1 MDESSLTDEQY
12 YVLDL
17 FKEGK
22 NLFITGPG
30 GVGKSHLINTL
41 VQYCNSANKSVQVCA
56 LTGCA
61 AVLLGGKA
69 KTIHSWSGIHFCDG
83 KNSDLITKA
92 LSRYII
98 KKNWKKTQVLI
109 VDEVSMM
116 SKKMLMVLE
125 ELARDARNSVK
136 VFGGIQVVF
145 CGDFYQLPP
154 VCKDTSDNSK
164 FCFEANIWSTIF
176 PLDQHI
182 QLTHIFRQKDKTY
195 LELLSQVREGTISS
209 KNIKILK
216 ERMHIAKPEGITQL
230 SPIKTRV
237 NSINADKFNDLT
249 TEAHKC
255 VMTVEY
261 ECDKYARSGK
271 SVEPELLKK
280 GRGLTPA
287 QKEMAVNK
295 LRTNSKC
302 EKEMELKVGSFVMC
316 TANIDMENGI
326 CNGSQ
331 GTIIDFIENRPV
343 IKFNN
348 GITKTLSEHCWQSVD
363 YPTISIKQYPLQLA
377 WAITI
382 HKMQGATL
390 ESAVMDLGNNVFE
403 NGQIYVALSRV
414 KSLDGLYLT
423 EFNPRVI
430 TTNPKVR
437 AFYKK
442 IPVLNLEVEYASD
455 VDDSLTE
462 ESYIEEPVV
471 KEPPKADPKPAPKPP
486 AIIDEAILNSN
497 LYKQLQT
504 YRTTK
509 SKEKGIPP
517 YCIFD
522 NKTMALLTTECPTT
536 IPMLLNV
543 KGIGKVK
550 GEQYGKDIVDICNS
564 HTPPSTTPPSATP
577 PSNTPPSTTPPS
589 ATKPTKTPLFDCLRN
604 VL

>member
-1 MDESSLTDEQY
+1 MDETSLTDEQY
-12 YVLDL
+12 YVLDQ

-41 VQYCNSANKSVQVCA
+41 VHYCNRVNKPAQVCA

-61 AVLLGGKA
+61 AVLLGGNA
-69 KTIHSWSGIHFCDG
+69 KTIHSWSGINFCDG
-83 KNSDLITKA
+83 KNSELITKA

-98 KKNWKKTQVLI
+98 KRNWKKTQVLI

-116 SKKMLMVLE
+116 SKKMIMVLE
-125 ELARDARNSVK
+125 EMARKARNSVK

-154 VCKDTSDNSK
+154 VCKDKSDNSK

-176 PLDQHI
+176 PLDQQI
-182 QLTHIFRQKDKTY
+182 PLTHIFRQKDKTY

-237 NSINADKFNDLT
+237 NSINADKFNDLAT
-249 TEAHKC
+249 DEHKC
-255 VMTVEY
+255 VMIVKY
-261 ECDKYARSGK
+261 DCDKYARSGK

-280 GRGLTPA
+280 GLFLTQA
-287 QKEMAVNK
+287 QKDMAVNK
-295 LRTNSKC
+295 LLTNSKC
-302 EKEMELKVGSFVMC
+302 ERELVLKVGSFVMC

-331 GTIIDFIENRPV
+331 GTIIDFVDNRPV
-343 IKFNN
+343 IKFNI

-363 YPTISIKQYPLQLA
+363 YPTISINQYPLQLA

-390 ESAVMDLGNNVFE
+390 ESAVMDLGSNIFE
-403 NGQIYVALSRV
+403 NGQLYVALSRV
-414 KSLDGLYLT
+414 KSLEGLYLT

-442 IPVLNLEVEYASD
+442 IPLLHLEIEYVSED
-455 VDDSLTE
+455 EVDE
-462 ESYIEEPVV
+462 ELKEETYIETVVAPPAKPVV
-471 KEPPKADPKPAPKPP
+471 M
-486 AIIDEAILNSN
+486 IDETIVATK
-497 LYKQLQT
+497 LYKQLQS
-504 YRTTK
+504 YRMEQ
-509 SKEKGIPP
+509 SAFKGVPP
-517 YCIFD
+517 YCIYD
-522 NKTMALLTTECPTT
+522 NKTMALLATDCPIT
-536 IPMLLNV
+536 IPALLKI
-543 KGIGKVK
+543 KGIGKMK
-550 GEQYGKDIVDICNS
+550 AEHYGKDIVDMCKTTHPTGLLECLHQ
-564 HTPPSTTPPSATP
+564 HTPPILSII
-577 PSNTPPSTTPPS
+577 
-589 ATKPTKTPLFDCLRN
+589 
-604 VL
+604 

>member
-1 MDESSLTDEQY
+1 MDETSLTDEQY

-41 VQYCNSANKSVQVCA
+41 VHYCNRVNKPVQVCA

-69 KTIHSWSGIHFCDG
+69 KTIHSWSGINFCDG
-83 KNSDLITKA
+83 KNSELISKA
-92 LSRYII
+92 LNRYII
-98 KKNWKKTQVLI
+98 KMNWKKTQVLI

-116 SKKMLMVLE
+116 SKKMIMVLE
-125 ELARDARNSVK
+125 EMARKARNSIK

-154 VCKDTSDNSK
+154 VCKDKSDNSK

-176 PLDQHI
+176 PLDQQI
-182 QLTHIFRQKDKTY
+182 QLTHIFRQKDKAY
-195 LELLSQVREGTISS
+195 LELLSQVREGTISA

-216 ERMHIAKPEGITQL
+216 ERMHVATPKGITQL
-230 SPIKTRV
+230 SPIKSRV
-237 NSINADKFNDLT
+237 NSINDARFKALASD
-249 TEAHKC
+249 EHEC
-255 VMTVEY
+255 VMTIEY
-261 ECDKYARSGK
+261 NTYKYIRSGK
-271 SVEPELLKK
+271 SIEPELLRK
-280 GRGLTPA
+280 GKSLTPA

-295 LRTNSKC
+295 LLTNSKG
-302 EKEMELKVGSFVMC
+302 EKVMVLKVGSFVMC

-326 CNGSQ
+326 CNGAQ
-331 GTIIDFIENRPV
+331 GTIIDFIENSPV

-348 GITKTLSEHCWQSVD
+348 GITKTLSKHCWQSSD
-363 YPTISIKQYPLQLA
+363 YPTISITQYPLQLA

-414 KSLDGLYLT
+414 KSLEGLYLT

-442 IPVLNLEVEYASD
+442 IPVLNLEVEYESVEEDA
-455 VDDSLTE
+455 DDSLKE
-462 ESYIEEPVV
+462 ESYTEEEPEV
-471 KEPPKADPKPAPKPP
+471 AAKPP
-486 AIIDEAILNSN
+486 SKPVAIIDETIINSN

-509 SKEKGIPP
+509 AKETGSPP

-522 NKTMALLTTECPTT
+522 NKTMALLTIECPTT
-536 IPMLLNV
+536 IPDLLNI

-550 GEQYGKDIVDICNS
+550 GEQYGKDIVVIC
-564 HTPPSTTPPSATP
+564 TMDRKQEVTQE
-577 PSNTPPSTTPPS
+577 
-589 ATKPTKTPLFDCLRN
+589 TKPTQYNPKNKPISKSGLFECLR
-604 VL
+604 LAL

>member
-12 YVLDL
+12 YVLDQ
-17 FKEGK
+17 FKEGN

-41 VQYCNSANKSVQVCA
+41 VHYCNSVNKPVQVCA

-61 AVLLGGKA
+61 AVLLGGKT
-69 KTIHSWSGIHFCDG
+69 KTIHSWSGINFCDG
-83 KNSDLITKA
+83 KNSELITKA

-98 KKNWKKTQVLI
+98 KRNWKKTQVLI

-125 ELARDARNSVK
+125 EMARDARNSVK

-154 VCKDTSDNSK
+154 VCKDKSDNSK

-195 LELLSQVREGTISS
+195 LELLSQVREGTISA

-230 SPIKTRV
+230 SPIKSRV
-237 NSINADKFNDLT
+237 NSINAGKFNDLAT
-249 TEAHKC
+249 DEHEC
-255 VMTVEY
+255 VMAIEY
-261 ECDKYARSGK
+261 DMDKYIRSGK
-271 SVEPELLKK
+271 TIESELLTK
-280 GRGLTPA
+280 GRFLTPV

-295 LRTNSKC
+295 LRTNSKG
-302 EKEMELKVGSFVMC
+302 EKVLVLKVGSFVMC
-316 TANIDMENGI
+316 TANIDMDNGI

-348 GITKTLSEHCWQSVD
+348 GITKTLSKHCWQSVD
-363 YPTISIKQYPLQLA
+363 YPTIIIKQYPLQLA

-414 KSLDGLYLT
+414 KSLEGLYLT

-442 IPVLNLEVEYASD
+442 IPALNLEVEYESED
-455 VDDSLTE
+455 EPLKE
-462 ESYIEEPVV
+462 ESYLEPEV
-471 KEPPKADPKPAPKPP
+471 KEPPKPAPKPV
-486 AIIDEAILNSN
+486 AIIDEAILHSK
-497 LYKQLQT
+497 LYKELQS
-504 YRTTK
+504 YRTTT

-522 NKTMALLTTECPTT
+522 NKTMALLTTKCPTT
-536 IPMLLNV
+536 LEALLNV
-543 KGIGKVK
+543 KGIGKAK
-550 GEQYGKDIVDICNS
+550 GEQYGTDIINICTIDRKHEVNQE
-564 HTPPSTTPPSATP
+564 
-577 PSNTPPSTTPPS
+577 
-589 ATKPTKTPLFDCLRN
+589 TKPTTLINAKSNPISKSGLFECLR
-604 VL
+604 LSL

>member
-12 YVLDL
+12 YVLDQ
-17 FKEGK
+17 FKEGN

-41 VQYCNSANKSVQVCA
+41 VHYCNSVNKPVQVCA

-61 AVLLGGKA
+61 AVLLGGKT
-69 KTIHSWSGIHFCDG
+69 KTIHSWSGINFCDG
-83 KNSDLITKA
+83 KNSELITKA

-98 KKNWKKTQVLI
+98 KRNWKKTQVLI

-125 ELARDARNSVK
+125 EMARDARNSVK

-154 VCKDTSDNSK
+154 VCKDKSDNSK

-195 LELLSQVREGTISS
+195 LELLSQVREGTISA

-216 ERMHIAKPEGITQL
+216 ERMHIAKPKGITQL
-230 SPIKTRV
+230 SPIKSRV
-237 NSINADKFNDLT
+237 NSINADKFSDLVT
-249 TEAHKC
+249 DEHECIMA
-255 VMTVEY
+255 VEY
-261 ECDKYARSGK
+261 DMDKYIRSGK
-271 SVEPELLKK
+271 SIEPELLNK
-280 GRGLTPA
+280 GRFLPPA

-295 LRTNSKC
+295 LLTNSKG
-302 EKEMELKVGSFVMC
+302 EKVLVLKVGSFVMC

-331 GTIIDFIENRPV
+331 GTIIDFIENSPV

-348 GITKTLSEHCWQSVD
+348 GITKTLSKHCWQSVD
-363 YPTISIKQYPLQLA
+363 YPTIIIKQYPLQLA

-414 KSLDGLYLT
+414 KSLEGLYLT

-442 IPVLNLEVEYASD
+442 IPPLNLEVEYVSEEEGGEP
-455 VDDSLTE
+455 LTE
-462 ESYIEEPVV
+462 ESYIEPEV
-471 KEPPKADPKPAPKPP
+471 KEPAQKPAQKPAP
-486 AIIDEAILNSN
+486 IIDEAILNSK
-497 LYKQLQT
+497 LYKDLQT
-504 YRTTK
+504 YRTTT
-509 SKEKGIPP
+509 SKEKEIPP

-536 IPMLLNV
+536 LQELLNI
-543 KGIGKVK
+543 KGIGKAK
-550 GEQYGKDIVDICNS
+550 GEQYGTDIINICTMDRKPEDNQKDNQV
-564 HTPPSTTPPSATP
+564 
-577 PSNTPPSTTPPS
+577 
-589 ATKPTKTPLFDCLRN
+589 TKPDILMKPKSKPIRKSGLLECLR
-604 VL
+604 LSL